1 MTNEMTEQFQ
11 ATAAGLRVL
20 APAKINLTLLIVGKR
35 PDGYHDL
42 ESIMAKIDYCDQLD
56 FAWGTKP
63 GIELVCEG
71 PFWVP
76 DGADNLVW
84 KAAKRLLDTADKE
97 LSVKITLTKNI
108 PAGTGLGSG
117 SSDAA
122 ATLMGLNRFA
132 KLDFSMR
139 DLHNIAAS
147 IGSDVNFFLDGPL
160 AFCTGRGEKIH
171 PIPALYPFSALLIV
185 PSVNTSTKKVY
196 ENYSH
201 QPKRYRALA
210 DEINAH
216 CEKNRVDFAARICAN
231 MLEESCFRLH
241 PELAAIKNAA
251 AKLIGKDVCLS
262 GSGSAMFCLLENND
276 DAAIDAIEHCRDVL
290 RIDFNCVSRVVHNNR
305 W

>member
-1 MTNEMTEQFQ
+1 MTETTEQFHTT
-11 ATAAGLRVL
+11 ATGLCVL

-56 FAWGTKP
+56 FEWGTKP
-63 GIELVCEG
+63 GIELVCDG

-84 KAAKRLLDTADKE
+84 KAAKRLLDAAGKD
-97 LSVKITLTKNI
+97 LSIKITLAKNI

-132 KLDFSMR
+132 KLDFSIP
-139 DLHNIAAS
+139 DLHSIAAS
-147 IGSDVNFFLDGPL
+147 LGSDVNFFLDGPL

-171 PIPALYPFSALLIV
+171 PIPALYPFSALLILPNV
-185 PSVNTSTKKVY
+185 TTSTKKVY
-196 ENYSH
+196 EKYSH
-201 QPKRYRALA
+201 SSQQYRTLA
-210 DEINAH
+210 DKINAFRD
-216 CEKNRVDFAARICAN
+216 KNRVDFAAQMCAN

-241 PELAAIKNAA
+241 PELVAIKNAA
-251 AKLIGKDVCLS
+251 AKLTGKNVCLS
-262 GSGSAMFCLLENND
+262 GSGSAMFCLLDND
-276 DAAIDAIEHCRDVL
+276 NDATIEHCRDVL

>member
-1 MTNEMTEQFQ
+1 MTETTEQFQ
-11 ATAAGLRVL
+11 TTATGLRVL
-20 APAKINLTLLIVGKR
+20 APAKINLTLLIAGKR

-56 FAWGTKP
+56 FEWGTKP
-63 GIELVCEG
+63 GIELICDG

-84 KAAKRLLDTADKE
+84 KAAKRLLDAAGKD
-97 LSVKITLTKNI
+97 LSIKITLTKNI

-122 ATLMGLNRFA
+122 TTLMGLNRFA
-132 KLDFSMR
+132 NLGFSMLE
-139 DLHNIAAS
+139 LHDVAAS
-147 IGSDVNFFLDGPL
+147 LGSDVNFFLDGPL

-171 PIPALYPFSALLIV
+171 PIPALYPFSAMLIM

-196 ENYSH
+196 ENYKHS
-201 QPKRYRALA
+201 QACYLDWA
-210 DEINAH
+210 DKINAFRD
-216 CEKNRVDFAARICAN
+216 KNRVDFAAKMCAN

-251 AKLIGKDVCLS
+251 AKLTGKGVCLS
-262 GSGSAMFCLLENND
+262 GSGSAIFCLLENND
-276 DAAIDAIEHCRDVL
+276 EAAIDTIEHCRDVL